1 MQKTK
6 TSEQIIEQIE
16 ALLIQ
21 LKRSLNISEG
31 TSLDNDEKSKSTSSR
46 EHEFSGLTGKIH
58 ELIGEGFFKDPKT
71 ISEISIRLQRK
82 GYKTPTT
89 ALSGPLLELVRKD
102 FIERDKPEGEK
113 SIYKY
118 FIKK

>member
-1 MQKTK
+1 MQKIEK
-6 TSEQIIEQIE
+6 SEQIIEQIE
-16 ALLIQ
+16 TLLTQ
-21 LKRSLNISEG
+21 LRRSLNISRG
-31 TSLDNDEKSKSTSSR
+31 TSSNSDRKSKSAISR

-71 ISEISIRLQRK
+71 ISEISKRLQRK

-102 FIERDKPEGEK
+102 FLERDKPEGEK

-118 FIKK
+118 F

>member
-6 TSEQIIEQIE
+6 KSEQIVEQIE

-21 LKRSLNISEG
+21 LKRSLNIFGG
-31 TSLDNDEKSKSTSSR
+31 TSLNSGGKSRSTISR
-46 EHEFSGLTGKIH
+46 EHEFSGLIGKIH

-71 ISEISIRLQRK
+71 ISEISKRLQHR

-89 ALSGPLLELVRKD
+89 ALSGPLLKLVRKD
-102 FIERDKPEGEK
+102 FLKRDKPEGKEN
-113 SIYKY
+113 IYKY
-118 FIKK
+118 SIKK

>member
-6 TSEQIIEQIE
+6 KTEQIIKQIE
-16 ALLIQ
+16 ELLIQ
-21 LKRSLNISEG
+21 LKHSLNMPRRVLLSRDIEG
-31 TSLDNDEKSKSTSSR
+31 KQAFSQ
-46 EHEFSGLTGKIH
+46 EHKFSGLTGKIH

-71 ISEISIRLQRK
+71 ISEISKRLQRK

-102 FIERDKPEGEK
+102 FLERDKPEGEK

-118 FIKK
+118 FINK